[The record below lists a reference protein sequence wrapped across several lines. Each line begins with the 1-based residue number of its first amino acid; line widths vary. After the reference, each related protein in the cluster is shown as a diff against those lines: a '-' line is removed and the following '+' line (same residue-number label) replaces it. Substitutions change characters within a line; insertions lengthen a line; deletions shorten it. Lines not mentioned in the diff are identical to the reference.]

1 MVCSHQDNSTGGH
14 SAQSLSGSEPLSF
27 EAAVRFETF
36 SLILNFYSAHCR
48 DGVQTGDGALS
59 GGDWH
64 SDPGGGL
71 DAGDAL
77 VISSSS

>member
-1 MVCSHQDNSTGGH
+1 MVILLRACLGLNPSVLRH
-14 SAQSLSGSEPLSF
+14 LSG
-27 EAAVRFETF
+27 FETF
-36 SLILNFYSAHCR
+36 PLILNFYSADCR